1 MRDINQEIETLLKRK
16 EEILKALEFQ
26 KNNPAGVVVSQ
37 LRYNFWKNNNLLKSD
52 LEYYI
57 APQEIKEYIEDF
69 QG

>member
-37 LRYNFWKNNNLLKSD
+37 LRYNFWKNNNLLKPD
-52 LEYYI
+52 IDYYI